1 MWGVLIFGACPVA
14 LWIGDLTALERYVE
28 ILLDYSTRYA
38 LQFFRALGRCFQ
50 GLLLIKRGGI
60 TSKLNAQLADFDDA
74 LAGVDPLFY
83 GMFLG
88 EMTHAL
94 ARAGRATEGLAAVE
108 PAIDRSVCLEEAWLL
123 GELLRVKG
131 ELSLLRAQE
140 GGLASEKWRV
150 PREQ

>member
-60 TSKLNAQLADFDDA
+60 TSKLAGLPDA
-74 LAGVDPLFY
+74 RIP
-83 GMFLG
+83 
-88 EMTHAL
+88 
-94 ARAGRATEGLAAVE
+94 TEAFRRRE
-108 PAIDRSVCLEEAWLL
+108 PTL
-123 GELLRVKG
+123 KP
-131 ELSLLRAQE
+131 
-140 GGLASEKWRV
+140 ASSPSKR
-150 PREQ
+150 